1 MINCFWL
8 FLHCF
13 SSKISVD
20 CYLTATLRNKVGFTG
35 LFVDVKSILKQTQLE
50 YQFNL
55 IQPDSPPYPRM
66 AKTIDRRGKF
76 SLSIPWD
83 IYFEDCK
90 EKKYKNIL
98 GAWQQWSKKFEFFGG
113 NF

>member
-1 MINCFWL
+1 
-8 FLHCF
+8 
-13 SSKISVD
+13 
-20 CYLTATLRNKVGFTG
+20 
-35 LFVDVKSILKQTQLE
+35 
-50 YQFNL
+50 
-55 IQPDSPPYPRM
+55 M